1 MTRFRWLGRET
12 QHGEAASSPNRLLAA
27 FFASTG
33 VMAAHLTSEVST
45 ST

>member
-27 FFASTG
+27 FFCFNRRDRSRI
-33 VMAAHLTSEVST
+33 
-45 ST
+45 